1 MRPRRKGPRR
11 PALGNINLPKP
22 AHVEGDD
29 AGCGTVPEKMPALGD
44 HRMNSP
50 ITFFKVGKDGRL
62 IAPPGMSK
70 KEAAVHRQSIRAW
83 EHWHETGDTSKLREA
98 GLLPPE
104 DSE

>member
-1 MRPRRKGPRR
+1 M
-11 PALGNINLPKP
+11 
-22 AHVEGDD
+22 
-29 AGCGTVPEKMPALGD
+29 GD

-70 KEAAVHRQSIRAW
+70 KEAAVHRQSIPAW
-83 EHWHETGDTSKLREA
+83 EHYRETGDESKLRKA

-104 DSE
+104 DSEQDQRPERPAQPTLRPPPHPATRGA